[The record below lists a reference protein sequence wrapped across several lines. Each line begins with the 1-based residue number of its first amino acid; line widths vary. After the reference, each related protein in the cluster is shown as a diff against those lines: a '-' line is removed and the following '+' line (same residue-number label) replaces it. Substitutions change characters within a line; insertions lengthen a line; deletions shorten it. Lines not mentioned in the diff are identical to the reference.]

1 MAQLSKTQKT
11 TRKNPDIQNP
21 PILPPFPHFP
31 RPQTENKT
39 TQMQWKKKGGE
50 IWNSKNG
57 NQTGKKTDSRITRK
71 NWSFRFWKQMLTLG
85 GWSWNAMRKWE
96 EIEGYFLPPRVSSLS
111 PLFLVDVA
119 DREDGVNWKGKKKG
133 RKFKESVF
141 KAFLQLHAFTPK
153 EMPYSMAAPL
163 LLFVFR
169 FHTSRVSVNLKS
181 IGWRKF

>member
-133 RKFKESVF
+133 ENLKKVF
-141 KAFLQLHAFTPK
+141 LKPFCNFTLSPLKKCLIPWLPHFYFLF
-153 EMPYSMAAPL
+153 
-163 LLFVFR
+163 FVF
-169 FHTSRVSVNLKS
+169 TLLGLAL
-181 IGWRKF
+181 I